1 MSPRPE
7 FAASNIPTVRRASP
21 RRSGIPRAALAVLLL
36 AAALCAAC
44 AGRAC
49 PPRESC
55 TKPVFER
62 VQNKA
67 VSAGQQAVVQGL
79 LGVLAGTATGPKFTG
94 ERLRLEMYRAFDDAF
109 KEEGYSLDAT
119 LREFLGKHVDTAYY
133 RDALTSGLV
142 PLLATPLSILRV
154 ADARQR
160 LLAEGRVTQPTLD
173 LVAAVPASA
182 TGEGTA
188 KP

>member
-1 MSPRPE
+1 MPFTPHSAHP
-7 FAASNIPTVRRASP
+7 A
-21 RRSGIPRAALAVLLL
+21 RAALPKTAVLVLLL

-44 AGRAC
+44 AGRVC

-67 VSAGQQAVVQGL
+67 VNAGQQAVVQGL
-79 LGVLAGTATGPKFTG
+79 LGALTGTATGPKFTG
-94 ERLRLEMYRAFDDAF
+94 EGLRLDMYRAFDDAF

-119 LREFLGKHVDTAYY
+119 LREFLGKHEDTTYY

-182 TGEGTA
+182 TGEGA
-188 KP
+188 ARE

>member
-1 MSPRPE
+1 M
-7 FAASNIPTVRRASP
+7 TVTS
-21 RRSGIPRAALAVLLL
+21 SGIPAPRAALPKTAVLALL
-36 AAALCAAC
+36 LLAALCAAC

-67 VSAGQQAVVQGL
+67 VSAG
-79 LGVLAGTATGPKFTG
+79 TATGPKFTG
-94 ERLRLEMYRAFDDAF
+94 EGVRLDMYRAFDDAF
-109 KEEGYSLDAT
+109 TEEGYSLDAT
-119 LREFLGKHVDTAYY
+119 LREFLGKHEDTAYY

-182 TGEGTA
+182 TGEGAA
-188 KP
+188 KQ